1 MIRVGHI
8 LRVASGES
16 AAAWSAAL
24 NEAAWFGSS
33 QVLKEDSGSWVRR
46 ARVMGRDVVV
56 KCRALNT
63 VGRRVK
69 HVLGMGHGGKHWRG
83 AELLR
88 RALVRTAG
96 TILLARGRVAG
107 GACELLVMEYLD
119 GPTLLECLRDAAT
132 GRMAVKDQHAIARA
146 VGSQMSKMGWNFNRD
161 HKPSNLIVLGAE
173 NSTPEIAVIDC
184 VGVRFRQVL
193 KTERMLASLVIEPT
207 GCGVPP
213 RRSLMMRVIRSH
225 QEELEKCYDPADEQ
239 DEFPAGPPETPR
251 QRVRSLTHLEWR
263 KAEAIV
269 RSHSDPR
276 PRVDPLKR
284 ASGG

>member
-1 MIRVGHI
+1 MIRV
-8 LRVASGES
+8 AEGED
-16 AAAWSAAL
+16 AAAWRDALSAPGVLDGA
-24 NEAAWFGSS
+24 

-56 KCRALNT
+56 KCRVLNT
-63 VGRRVK
+63 LGRRVK
-69 HVLGMGHGGKHWRG
+69 HVLGMGHGAKHWRG

-88 RALVRTAG
+88 RAHVRTAR

-107 GACELLVMEYLD
+107 AACELLVIEYLD

-132 GRMAVKDQHAIARA
+132 GQMAVKEQHAIARA
-146 VGSQMSKMGWNFNRD
+146 VGSQISQMGWNFNRD

-173 NSTPEIAVIDC
+173 SSTPEIAVIDC
-184 VGVRFRQVL
+184 VGVRFRQVF
-193 KTERMLASLVIEPT
+193 KTERMLASLVIEPM

-225 QEELEKCYDPADEQ
+225 HEELEKWYHPADEE
-239 DEFPAGPPETPR
+239 DEFPEGSPETSR

-263 KAEAIV
+263 KAEAVV
-269 RSHSDPR
+269 RSHGDPR
-276 PRVDPLKR
+276 PRVNPLKR
-284 ASGG
+284 AAES